1 MEYLVVN
8 DAFYLVENI
17 AKNGLTVKSKSRAEL
32 LLTIEDP
39 SEDLAPLLRILE
51 IILKHPA
58 FASMM
63 WTVVRDNMRGYN
75 KKISHI

>member
-8 DAFYLVENI
+8 NAFDLVKSI
-17 AKNGLTVKSKSRAEL
+17 AENGLTANSKSRAEL

-39 SEDLAPLLRILE
+39 NEDLKTLLRILE

-63 WTVVRDNMRGYN
+63 WAVVRDNMQGYN